1 MELEALQAAL
11 PDIEA
16 KGASIAV
23 ISPQMEK
30 YSKQVVNKHG
40 LSFHVLCDKEN
51 QVASQFGLVFR
62 LTDDLKALYTQFGID
77 LERFNG
83 DGSWTLPI
91 PARYII
97 DRQGVIISAEAHPD
111 YTKRPEPADIVR
123 ILESGG

>member
-1 MELEALQAAL
+1 VELEALQAAL

-23 ISPQMEK
+23 ISPQLEK
-30 YSKQVVNKHG
+30 YSKQVVKKHG

-51 QVASQFGLVFR
+51 RVASQFGLVFR

-83 DGSWTLPI
+83 NGSWTLPI
-91 PARYII
+91 PARFII
-97 DRQGVIISAEAHPD
+97 DRQGIIISAEAHPD
-111 YTKRPEPADIVR
+111 YTKRPEPADIVG